1 MQAFVYLKTVRNQWR
16 LTLLSLLFFAAVAH
30 AKTANRGTEAAP
42 TLDTTR
48 RPTADTPGAVAHRPP
63 PLTLRAWDV
72 PPNTGGAD
80 VQTQAALA
88 VIQAF
93 RAQYPDV
100 NPVSCYSLYIPGRGF
115 DTVPLM
121 QIAGDMAPDV
131 LHVNFRQS
139 DTFIRNKFL
148 HPLDRLIEDWAG
160 VEIPDGC
167 RLSNADY
174 RHCLEQ
180 APRYAETVGRLV
192 PAQAWDVIRRE
203 CPYGK
208 NCPFFHTVFNR
219 EPLNHEPSNLSPAH
233 SHIWALPQEPLVMA
247 LFYRKD
253 LFAEAGLPDRPP
265 RDWNEL
271 LEWSRKLTNPKEDR
285 YGLRLPLL
293 ELGRTSQNLLYS
305 AGGRVMEQQ
314 SDGQWRCVFDSDA
327 AVEAYYFLARLFLEP
342 FDNEHGRFSS
352 VVSTGEARSGETR
365 SAMFFD
371 YLDERFF
378 AEMDPTQAGFG
389 PLPLGPDGKRGGEFN
404 CRMSG
409 IYAGLDSDPTRL
421 AAAWDYIRFR
431 NSPEATRIQARV
443 LVENG
448 LGRFVRPDVLRD
460 TGYAQYLGDIPKGW
474 EEALKEAVAAG
485 VPEPYGKN
493 CQMVYRYLS
502 RAVDQIRND
511 DSVRAAIANGHADSA
526 KTRIREILQYH
537 ARRANEKMLG
547 IATPEQLRFRSTVA
561 TCAAVVILLIFAW
574 VFHRVF
580 TTMGKDNGKSQGKLF
595 AKSFSPNPFQKPF
608 LAGLAECALRLIRV
622 RRGSTIPR
630 STDSASREKTTSE
643 AAETSFVQRLT
654 RTLSKPLTW
663 LRSPQ
668 FAGDHAQTGQ
678 TPAELRTPQPQPQ
691 KVLEGGLEGSFLQ
704 KVPSSRRR
712 HSHSLAWLLLLPAL
726 LSIALWA
733 YYPLARGT
741 LMAFQDY
748 NIRGFSRWVGMEN
761 FAAVLFDDEFWYS
774 LRISLE
780 YAAMYLLLGF
790 TAPIALAFLLSEIPR
805 GRLAYRL
812 LYYMP
817 AVLSGVIVVFLWKGF
832 YGQYGMINQVLNGG
846 IHSLNWLFGTHLTDF
861 TTQWLS
867 SPRFALFFCLLPSV
881 WAGLGPGCLIYLAAL
896 KTIPEEIY
904 EAADID
910 GAGIRHKIT
919 HIALPAIKPLLII
932 NFVGAMIGAV
942 KSGSEYVLALT
953 GGGPYTPYGQT
964 EVVGLHIFWEAFGY
978 LRFGSATAMA
988 WVLGSMLVGFTV
1000 FQLQRLSR
1008 MEFRNT
1014 TKNDKG

>member
-1 MQAFVYLKTVRNQWR
+1 MPAGVHHKTSWQR
-16 LTLLSLLFFAAVAH
+16 LRFSLLPVLVFLAAAAFADSAVT
-30 AKTANRGTEAAP
+30 TATPPDRPAA
-42 TLDTTR
+42 
-48 RPTADTPGAVAHRPP
+48 TPAPF
-63 PLTLRAWDV
+63 TLRAWDV

-93 RAQYPDV
+93 RARRPDV

-148 HPLDRLIEDWAG
+148 HPLDRLVEEWAG
-160 VEIPDGC
+160 AEIPDGC
-167 RLSNADY
+167 LLPNAEY
-174 RHCLEQ
+174 RRRLEQ
-180 APRYAETVGRLV
+180 VPHYAETVGRIV
-192 PAQAWDVIRRE
+192 PEQAWDVIRRE

-208 NCPFFHTVFNR
+208 SCPFLREDAERRTQNAERSTAVPSTVEPLNR
-219 EPLNHEPSNLSPAH
+219 EPANRAVHY
-233 SHIWALPQEPLVMA
+233 HIWALPQEPLVMA

-271 LEWSRKLTNPKEDR
+271 LDWARRLTNPKEDR

-305 AGGRVMEQQ
+305 AGGRVMERQP
-314 SDGQWRCVFDSDA
+314 DGRWRCVFDSDA

-342 FDNEHGRFSS
+342 FENAHGRFTS
-352 VVSTGEARSGETR
+352 VVSSGEAHSGETKC
-365 SAMFFD
+365 AMFFD

-378 AEMDPTQAGFG
+378 AEMDPEQAGFG
-389 PLPLGPDGKRGGEFN
+389 PLPLGPAGTRGGEFN

-409 IYAGLDSDPTRL
+409 IYAGLADDPARL

-431 NSPEATRIQARV
+431 NSPEAARIQARV

-460 TGYAQYLGDIPKGW
+460 AGYTQYLGDIPKGW
-474 EEALKEAVAAG
+474 EAAMREAVAAG
-485 VPEPYGKN
+485 VPEPYGQN

-502 RAVDQIRND
+502 RAVDQVRND
-511 DSVRAAIANGHADSA
+511 PAVRDAITKGDAAGA
-526 KTRIREILQYH
+526 KARIREILRYH

-547 IATPEQLRFRSTVA
+547 LATPEQLRLRSTVA
-561 TCAAVVILLIFAW
+561 AAVAIAILLVFAW

-580 TTMGKDNGKSQGKLF
+580 ASMG
-595 AKSFSPNPFQKPF
+595 
-608 LAGLAECALRLIRV
+608 
-622 RRGSTIPR
+622 
-630 STDSASREKTTSE
+630 TDKKR
-643 AAETSFVQRLT
+643 
-654 RTLSKPLTW
+654 
-663 LRSPQ
+663 
-668 FAGDHAQTGQ
+668 
-678 TPAELRTPQPQPQ
+678 
-691 KVLEGGLEGSFLQ
+691 GGLLQ
-704 KVPSSRRR
+704 KVSLSRRK
-712 HSHSLAWLLLLPAL
+712 HSLAWLLLLPAL

-733 YYPLARGT
+733 YWPLARGT
-741 LMAFQDY
+741 VMAFQDY
-748 NIRGFSRWVGMEN
+748 NIRGFSRWVGLDN
-761 FAAVLFDDEFWYS
+761 FASVLFDDEFWYALWVS
-774 LRISLE
+774 LK
-780 YAAMYLLLGF
+780 YAAMYLLFGF

-812 LYYMP
+812 LYYLP

-832 YGQYGMINQVLNGG
+832 YGQYGMINQALNGG
-846 IHSLNWLFGTHLTDF
+846 IHAFNWLFGAHVADV

-867 SPRFALFFCLLPSV
+867 SPGFALFFCLLPSV

-910 GAGIRHKIT
+910 GAGIRHKVF

-932 NFVGAMIGAV
+932 NFAGAMIGAV

-953 GGGPYTPYGQT
+953 GGGPYTPYGQS

-978 LRFGSATAMA
+978 LRFGPATAMA
-988 WVLGSMLVGFTV
+988 WILGSMLVGFTV
-1000 FQLQRLSR
+1000 FQLRRLSR
-1008 MEFRNT
+1008 MEFRAAA
-1014 TKNDKG
+1014 KNDQG

>member
-1 MQAFVYLKTVRNQWR
+1 
-16 LTLLSLLFFAAVAH
+16 
-30 AKTANRGTEAAP
+30 
-42 TLDTTR
+42 
-48 RPTADTPGAVAHRPP
+48 
-63 PLTLRAWDV
+63 
-72 PPNTGGAD
+72 
-80 VQTQAALA
+80 
-88 VIQAF
+88 
-93 RAQYPDV
+93 
-100 NPVSCYSLYIPGRGF
+100 
-115 DTVPLM
+115 M

-139 DTFIRNKFL
+139 DTFIQNKFL
-148 HPLDRLIEDWAG
+148 HPLERFLEEWAG
-160 VEIPDGC
+160 AEIPDGC
-167 RLSNADY
+167 ALSNADY
-174 RHCLEQ
+174 RRRLAQ
-180 APRYAETVGRLV
+180 APRYAESVGRLV
-192 PAQAWDVIRRE
+192 PDQAWDVIRRE
-203 CPYGK
+203 CPYGRE
-208 NCPFFHTVFNR
+208 CPFLR
-219 EPLNHEPSNLSPAH
+219 ENAEGKTQKAEITRNAWPPPTASALPHY
-233 SHIWALPQEPLVMA
+233 HIWALPQEPLVMA

-265 RDWNEL
+265 RDWEEL
-271 LEWSRKLTNPKEDR
+271 LEWSRKLTNPAEDR

-305 AGGRVMEQQ
+305 AGGRVMERQA
-314 SDGQWRCVFDSDA
+314 DGQWRCVFDSTA

-342 FDNEHGRFSS
+342 FENAHGRFTS

-389 PLPLGPDGKRGGEFN
+389 PLPLGPDGRRGGEFN

-409 IYAGLDSDPTRL
+409 IYAGLADNPERL
-421 AAAWDYIRFR
+421 RAAWEYIRFR
-431 NSPEATRIQARV
+431 NSPEASKIQARV

-460 TGYAQYLGDIPKGW
+460 AGYTQYLGDIPKGW
-474 EEALKEAVAAG
+474 EEALREAVAAG

-511 DSVRAAIANGHADSA
+511 DRVRDAIAAGRADSA
-526 KTRIREILQYH
+526 RARIREILQYH

-547 IATPEQLRFRSTVA
+547 ITTPEQLRFRSTVA
-561 TCAAVVILLIFAW
+561 TCAAVAILLLFAW
-574 VFHRVF
+574 VFRRVF
-580 TTMGKDNGKSQGKLF
+580 RT
-595 AKSFSPNPFQKPF
+595 FSAAS
-608 LAGLAECALRLIRV
+608 AGQYATGDACGGRRKRLRF
-622 RRGSTIPR
+622 T
-630 STDSASREKTTSE
+630 
-643 AAETSFVQRLT
+643 
-654 RTLSKPLTW
+654 
-663 LRSPQ
+663 
-668 FAGDHAQTGQ
+668 
-678 TPAELRTPQPQPQ
+678 
-691 KVLEGGLEGSFLQ
+691 
-704 KVPSSRRR
+704 
-712 HSHSLAWLLLLPAL
+712 AWLLLLPAL

-761 FAAVLFDDEFWYS
+761 FASVLFDDEFWYS

-780 YAAMYLLLGF
+780 YAAMYLLMGF

-812 LYYMP
+812 LYYLP

-832 YGQYGMINQVLNGG
+832 YGQYGMVNQVLNAGFHG
-846 IHSLNWLFGTHLTDF
+846 FNWLFGTHIADM

-896 KTIPEEIY
+896 KTIPDELY
-904 EAADID
+904 EAADMD
-910 GAGIRHKIT
+910 GAGIRHKIF

-932 NFVGAMIGAV
+932 NFAGAMIGAV

-1008 MEFRNT
+1008 MEFRT
-1014 TKNDKG
+1014 AAKNGKV

>member
-1 MQAFVYLKTVRNQWR
+1 MAPPAYSTV
-16 LTLLSLLFFAAVAH
+16 TPPYCH
-30 AKTANRGTEAAP
+30 TA
-42 TLDTTR
+42 
-48 RPTADTPGAVAHRPP
+48 TPGSI
-63 PLTLRAWDV
+63 TLRAWDV

-93 RAQYPDV
+93 RAQHPDV

-148 HPLDRLIEDWAG
+148 HPLDRLIEAWAG
-160 VEIPDGC
+160 AEIPDGC

-174 RHCLEQ
+174 RRRLEQ
-180 APRYAETVGRLV
+180 APRYAETIGRLV

-208 NCPFFHTVFNR
+208 NCPFSHNAEGKRQQAEGRSEGETDTPSTVHCPPSTVHR
-219 EPLNHEPSNLSPAH
+219 PPSTVHRPLSTAH

-314 SDGQWRCVFDSDA
+314 PDGQWRCVFDSAA

-342 FDNEHGRFSS
+342 FENAHGRFSS

-409 IYAGLDSDPTRL
+409 IYAGLADDPARL
-421 AAAWDYIRFR
+421 QAAWDYIRFR

-460 TGYAQYLGDIPKGW
+460 TGYSQYLGDIPKGW

-511 DSVRAAIANGHADSA
+511 DSVRAAIASGHADSA

-547 IATPEQLRFRSTVA
+547 IATPEQLRFRATVA

-580 TTMGKDNGKSQGKLF
+580 TTMGTAEKPKKLKQSKAANGCTYRRTPKRAAPGQYVTPSHKTSWSAAISASVCRF
-595 AKSFSPNPFQKPF
+595 VTKRS
-608 LAGLAECALRLIRV
+608 AGLRKVQSAE
-622 RRGSTIPR
+622 
-630 STDSASREKTTSE
+630 D
-643 AAETSFVQRLT
+643 
-654 RTLSKPLTW
+654 
-663 LRSPQ
+663 
-668 FAGDHAQTGQ
+668 
-678 TPAELRTPQPQPQ
+678 
-691 KVLEGGLEGSFLQ
+691 
-704 KVPSSRRR
+704 
-712 HSHSLAWLLLLPAL
+712 
-726 LSIALWA
+726 
-733 YYPLARGT
+733 
-741 LMAFQDY
+741 
-748 NIRGFSRWVGMEN
+748 
-761 FAAVLFDDEFWYS
+761 
-774 LRISLE
+774 
-780 YAAMYLLLGF
+780 
-790 TAPIALAFLLSEIPR
+790 
-805 GRLAYRL
+805 
-812 LYYMP
+812 
-817 AVLSGVIVVFLWKGF
+817 
-832 YGQYGMINQVLNGG
+832 
-846 IHSLNWLFGTHLTDF
+846 
-861 TTQWLS
+861 
-867 SPRFALFFCLLPSV
+867 
-881 WAGLGPGCLIYLAAL
+881 
-896 KTIPEEIY
+896 
-904 EAADID
+904 
-910 GAGIRHKIT
+910 
-919 HIALPAIKPLLII
+919 
-932 NFVGAMIGAV
+932 
-942 KSGSEYVLALT
+942 
-953 GGGPYTPYGQT
+953 
-964 EVVGLHIFWEAFGY
+964 
-978 LRFGSATAMA
+978 
-988 WVLGSMLVGFTV
+988 
-1000 FQLQRLSR
+1000 
-1008 MEFRNT
+1008 
-1014 TKNDKG
+1014 